1 MWTPCCLLS
10 LPAWSAAA
18 AAKSLQSCPTLCD
31 SKDGSPPGSPAPGI
45 LQARTLECVA
55 ISFSNAWSRW
65 TQIET
70 GRERCPWG
78 MDHDSHK
85 RDANNGYMPP
95 GSHKGGARCRE
106 AAASQPASQDQDF
119 GGRELG
125 SSLGGWGR
133 PRMVKRGRRRGCLD
147 DQGCFHEHTSS
158 VPSFHEPPS
167 TPQIPLLPSPR
178 VHPQNNTHRDFPG
191 GPVVKNPPCEAGDIG
206 SIPVP
211 GRSSMPW
218 GSQARVRTTEA

>member
-125 SSLGGWGR
+125 PVLEGGEGLGWLREGDAEVALMTR
-133 PRMVKRGRRRGCLD
+133 AVFMST
-147 DQGCFHEHTSS
+147 H
-158 VPSFHEPPS
+158 PPS
-167 TPQIPLLPSPR
+167 LHSMSLPP
-178 VHPQNNTHRDFPG
+178 HPKSLFFL
-191 GPVVKNPPCEAGDIG
+191 PPEFTL
-206 SIPVP
+206 
-211 GRSSMPW
+211 
-218 GSQARVRTTEA
+218 RTTHTGTSLVVQWLRIRLAKQGTSVRSRFREDPLCLGAAKPV